1 MPPHFYIS
9 FYPPSPFFTRISK
22 SISSVYELVSCYVYI
37 LFGERRNSAIRKNR
51 QFRRCLN
58 PQVEASIVHC
68 LILSPRNLPRKFLRA
83 FINERGL
90 YLRWKENAETSDA
103 VRHTPSWL
111 DTLPY
116 GLPTVRTLVQR
127 AVARTVSPQLSWLWL
142 LLRHPPILSLSL
154 SRSLTYSSTLSIVG
168 ATIK

>member
-1 MPPHFYIS
+1 MLCIYSLWRKEKFRDSEKRAIS
-9 FYPPSPFFTRISK
+9 RD
-22 SISSVYELVSCYVYI
+22 
-37 LFGERRNSAIRKNR
+37 
-51 QFRRCLN
+51 
-58 PQVEASIVHC
+58 PQVEASTVHC

>member
-1 MPPHFYIS
+1 MLCIYSLWRKEKFRDSEKRAIS
-9 FYPPSPFFTRISK
+9 RDP
-22 SISSVYELVSCYVYI
+22 
-37 LFGERRNSAIRKNR
+37 
-51 QFRRCLN
+51 Q
-58 PQVEASIVHC
+58 QVEASTVHC

-142 LLRHPPILSLSL
+142 LLRHPPILSLSFSL
-154 SRSLTYSSTLSIVG
+154 SLTYSSTLSIVG